1 MKRLTNFFFLILLFS
16 VSCKET
22 NNGIQEDKTVSK
34 DIRYNEVTFDLI
46 HKIKYYEAVEKWI
59 NYSELSEF
67 IVQINSADYSSLI
80 DNKKFLLRFFKGI
93 KYSTPN
99 ELNKS
104 EIISRLTVIE
114 TDFLIFEAMLSNYE
128 IENDEKIKM
137 VKKINNSFS
146 NLNFQIDKL
155 LEKQSIIAD

>member
-16 VSCKET
+16 LSCKET

-34 DIRYNEVTFDLI
+34 DIRYNEVNFDLI

-67 IVQINSADYSSLI
+67 IAQINSADYSSLI

>member
-16 VSCKET
+16 LSCKET

-34 DIRYNEVTFDLI
+34 DIRYNEVNFDLI

-67 IVQINSADYSSLI
+67 IAQINSADYSSLI

-114 TDFLIFEAMLSNYE
+114 TDFLLFEAMLSNYE
-128 IENDEKIKM
+128 IENDEKIKI